1 MFATGEERS
10 PVTIFKDFL
19 WRCPLKVRK
28 TGPLYL
34 SCETDKVDQLQDYCK
49 RQPMGV
55 KKIKDVMKLV
65 IRGTILE
72 DSVKSLSN

>member
-28 TGPLYL
+28 TGKTHY
-34 SCETDKVDQLQDYCK
+34 CE

-55 KKIKDVMKLV
+55 KKIKDVMKLF
-65 IRGTILE
+65 IRGTTLE

>member
-28 TGPLYL
+28 TGLLYL
-34 SCETDKVDQLQDYCK
+34 SCEPVSSLQDYRK

-65 IRGTILE
+65 IRGTTLE

>member
-34 SCETDKVDQLQDYCK
+34 SCEPVSSLQHYCK

-65 IRGTILE
+65 IRGTTLG

>member
-65 IRGTILE
+65 IRGTTLE

>member
-10 PVTIFKDFL
+10 LKDFQ

-65 IRGTILE
+65 IRGTTLG

>member
-34 SCETDKVDQLQDYCK
+34 SCKPVSSLQDYCK
-49 RQPMGV
+49 RQSMGV

-65 IRGTILE
+65 IRGTTLG

>member
-1 MFATGEERS
+1 MFATGEERN

-34 SCETDKVDQLQDYCK
+34 SCEPVSSLQDYRK

-65 IRGTILE
+65 IRGTTLKRFSEILI
-72 DSVKSLSN
+72 